1 MRQKVA
7 TNEKKRYNI
16 HMNHKQ
22 TTITSAETEPEKT
35 YNSSGDILMG
45 MIRQTLGEPIQATV
59 EHNELIKQLPVTDH
73 AQDDNDKENNEH
85 I

>member
-1 MRQKVA
+1 
-7 TNEKKRYNI
+7 
-16 HMNHKQ
+16 MNHEQ
-22 TTITSAETEPEKT
+22 TTTTTSAETEPEKT

-59 EHNELIKQLPVTDH
+59 EHNEQMKQLPVTDH
-73 AQDDNDKENNEH
+73 EQDDNDKENNEH

>member
-1 MRQKVA
+1 
-7 TNEKKRYNI
+7 
-16 HMNHKQ
+16 MNHEQ
-22 TTITSAETEPEKT
+22 TTTTTSAERERKET

-59 EHNELIKQLPVTDH
+59 EHNEQIKQMFQDTKERDP
-73 AQDDNDKENNEH
+73 DDNDKENNEH